1 MLIVS
6 GLLDHR
12 PERGVL
18 AEEGDLDA
26 GREELAGEEA
36 EVVVEVVVFTAQA
49 EDEPPLPQIRLAG
62 GGIDEHEKIH
72 RDGDGRA
79 VAQAADA
86 VSERGT
92 RSGRPSFTPAAAVCS
107 R

>member
-1 MLIVS
+1 MTGQS
-6 GLLDHR
+6 GVFLLR
-12 PERGVL
+12 KASACSSSVT
-18 AEEGDLDA
+18 
-26 GREELAGEEA
+26 
-36 EVVVEVVVFTAQA
+36 TAQA
-49 EDEPPLPQIRLAG
+49 EDEPPLPQVRLAG

-79 VAQAADA
+79 VAEAADA

-92 RSGRPSFTPAAAVCS
+92 GAERPSFTPAAAVCS